1 MFAPCQP
8 GDDESGDFNQR
19 ITQWGSRSN
28 NDMSWAV
35 PGIDV
40 RPIEVTY
47 RHSRQLSHLAS
58 EIVRLCSGQT
68 VHVTLPKDVNSDGI
82 DPVLAKNLEGHAAI
96 ADWLAARLV
105 EVEGLTSPLPS
116 VAVLVNNE
124 RDVGPL
130 AEALR
135 RRVEAHNMN
144 VVPCYEGQFAGQNN
158 DIRVFD
164 VQHIKGLEFE
174 AVFFVGV
181 DDLAEQ
187 HPDLFDKYLYVGTT
201 RAATYLG
208 LTCHGAALPEK
219 LDPVEPLFK
228 EMFIV

>member
-1 MFAPCQP
+1 
-8 GDDESGDFNQR
+8 
-19 ITQWGSRSN
+19 
-28 NDMSWAV
+28 
-35 PGIDV
+35 
-40 RPIEVTY
+40 
-47 RHSRQLSHLAS
+47 
-58 EIVRLCSGQT
+58 
-68 VHVTLPKDVNSDGI
+68 
-82 DPVLAKNLEGHAAI
+82 VLAKNLEGHDAI

-124 RDVGPL
+124 QDVGPL

-135 RRVEAHNMN
+135 RRVEANNMN

-181 DDLAEQ
+181 DELAKQ

-208 LTCHGAALPEK
+208 LICHGPALPEK
-219 LDPVEPLFK
+219 LEPIEPLFK
-228 EMFIV
+228 GKFIV